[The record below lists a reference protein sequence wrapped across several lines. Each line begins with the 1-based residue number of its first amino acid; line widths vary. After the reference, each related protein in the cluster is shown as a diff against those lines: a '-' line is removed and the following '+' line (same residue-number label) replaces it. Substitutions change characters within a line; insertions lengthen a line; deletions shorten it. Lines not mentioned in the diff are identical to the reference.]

1 MSNSRKSILFFSLFL
16 TLLGTIT
23 SGKHVLAIAQSSE
36 STQRLTVSQTSPSK
50 LAQLSSTCTYDD
62 RKTVETV
69 KDKKGKVTLVG
80 ETYVIVTE
88 GQNGIRYA
96 TCNLPDSFKAE
107 GKAITFSGEVKE
119 IYPNERWAATPLK
132 ITAIASSTPTSTPT
146 PTPVQSIQSLSNGNY
161 TFCSKPPSGTGNQQG
176 VDLGHCYVFG
186 KKGNRLVGDLYDT
199 KNLGE
204 VTACVSGV
212 VNKRTV
218 SGEAIEIVG
227 DIGRQNIPPNSSGTR
242 LVNWDNQGYLKVAR
256 ATVIGR
262 LNSPGSNNVRKVRYR
277 SALLNL
283 NGFYRHNQLKQAPTN
298 CLKR

>member
-1 MSNSRKSILFFSLFL
+1 MRIHRQPILFFSLFL
-16 TLLGTIT
+16 TIVGTIA
-23 SGKHVLAIAQSSE
+23 SSKYVMALSQSSE
-36 STQRLTVSQTSPSK
+36 SSQTVTISQTSPSK

-88 GQNGIRYA
+88 GQDGTRYA

-119 IYPNERWAATPLK
+119 IYPTERWAATPLK
-132 ITAIASSTPTSTPT
+132 ITAIASSTSTPT

-176 VDLGHCYVFG
+176 LDLGHCYVFS
-186 KKGNRLVGDLYDT
+186 KKGNRLVGNLYDT
-199 KNLGE
+199 KTLGE
-204 VTACVSGV
+204 VTACVSGA
-212 VNKRTV
+212 VNNKTV

-227 DIGRQNIPPNSSGTR
+227 DIGRQNPPPNASGTR

-256 ATVIGR
+256 ATVISR
-262 LNSPGSNNVRKVRYR
+262 LNSPGRNNVRKIRYR

-283 NGFYRHNQLKQAPTN
+283 NGFYRHNQLKEAPKS
-298 CLKR
+298 CLSR